1 MRQELKQIL
10 SENTGCI
17 VNLHHWKKKSLY
29 NMEIYSYPV
38 LSTPIEC
45 TVMKPDLKGLVQ
57 KENVGPIV

>member
-1 MRQELKQIL
+1 
-10 SENTGCI
+10 
-17 VNLHHWKKKSLY
+17 
-29 NMEIYSYPV
+29 MEIYSYPV